1 VIDRIRRGTH
11 DRADANGPCRGRATA
26 VSFGAA
32 SRTSRSACPCAV
44 LPCILHI
51 GGANWK
57 SRVTC
62 DSPVLPRSPT
72 DDPTPS
78 RQLTC
83 RICPDNSYGL
93 QAEAIRGLQPRSV
106 RSEYHGSART
116 GHRRRRFRRMPAAAS
131 VTRASRMHRIGS
143 VRLAGSPAV
152 ASRPAEAARCL
163 ESRASTRTRVYH
175 PQYAGCGE
183 NLLRTKQAHTDTQ
196 PMPAS
201 DRMGAT
207 CSRRAHPPTMSGGF
221 SRSNARGRTDLH
233 SPNDAWTSL
242 THGRPGIRQARR
254 GTKTAS
260 SPFRQNGDS
269 RLAATGSSG
278 LREQIDGLGWSRANL
293 CISTRDPREEARVGR
308 AG

>member
-1 VIDRIRRGTH
+1 MVIDRTRRGTH
-11 DRADANGPCRGRATA
+11 DRADVTEPCRGRATA
-26 VSFGAA
+26 VSCRAA
-32 SRTSRSACPCAV
+32 SHTSRSACLCPV

-83 RICPDNSYGL
+83 RICPDNSYSL
-93 QAEAIRGLQPRSV
+93 QAEAIRGLQPRSD

-131 VTRASRMHRIGS
+131 GTRASRMHRIGS

-183 NLLRTKQAHTDTQ
+183 NLLRTQQAHTNTR

-201 DRMGAT
+201 GWMGAT
-207 CSRRAHPPTMSGGF
+207 CSRRATRSHHVGGLLEVECE
-221 SRSNARGRTDLH
+221 G
-233 SPNDAWTSL
+233 
-242 THGRPGIRQARR
+242 
-254 GTKTAS
+254 
-260 SPFRQNGDS
+260 
-269 RLAATGSSG
+269 
-278 LREQIDGLGWSRANL
+278 
-293 CISTRDPREEARVGR
+293 
-308 AG
+308 